1 RTNLKCVSLPPPTL
15 LVQLTRMYNPSPEP
29 KKRTGAE
36 GRMSTVEV
44 DQEPPAPQ
52 AQEKVR
58 KCLHCRG
65 EFTSRWYGE
74 RVCRRCKSNSFWRGS
89 VEAFLEL

>member
-1 RTNLKCVSLPPPTL
+1 
-15 LVQLTRMYNPSPEP
+15 MPSETQHWPGV
-29 KKRTGAE
+29 GAE
-36 GRMSTVEV
+36 HQPFGALPLAADAGKVPGLALKIEHDLEMDT
-44 DQEPPAPQ
+44 PPQ
-52 AQEKVR
+52 AQEKER
-58 KCLHCRG
+58 KCLHCRD